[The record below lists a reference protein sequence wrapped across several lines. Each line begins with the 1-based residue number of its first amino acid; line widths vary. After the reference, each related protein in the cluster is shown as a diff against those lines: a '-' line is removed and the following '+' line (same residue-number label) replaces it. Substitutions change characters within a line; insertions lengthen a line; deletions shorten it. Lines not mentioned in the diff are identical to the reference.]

1 MPSTSNLN
9 VHQTTANGGFAE
21 KSDDEAS
28 VTVKKRGQMGAA
40 WLTRKCVFLWKER
53 P

>member
-1 MPSTSNLN
+1 MLIKQQVTL
-9 VHQTTANGGFAE
+9 VLAKKG
-21 KSDDEAS
+21 DDEAS

-40 WLTRKCVFLWKER
+40 WLTQKCAFLWKER

>member
-1 MPSTSNLN
+1 MLIKQQVTL
-9 VHQTTANGGFAE
+9 VLAK

-40 WLTRKCVFLWKER
+40 WLTQKCAFPLKER

>member
-1 MPSTSNLN
+1 MFIKQQVTVVLPK
-9 VHQTTANGGFAE
+9 

-40 WLTRKCVFLWKER
+40 WLTQKCAFLWKER

>member
-1 MPSTSNLN
+1 MLIKQQVTL
-9 VHQTTANGGFAE
+9 VLVK
-21 KSDDEAS
+21 KSDDKAS

-40 WLTRKCVFLWKER
+40 WLTQKCAFLWKER